1 MKFRHKHAKQITTLV
16 PLEFVPIATQWS
28 AKYWQAW
35 TEGKQKYR

>member
-16 PLEFVPIATQWS
+16 PLEFVPTQWS